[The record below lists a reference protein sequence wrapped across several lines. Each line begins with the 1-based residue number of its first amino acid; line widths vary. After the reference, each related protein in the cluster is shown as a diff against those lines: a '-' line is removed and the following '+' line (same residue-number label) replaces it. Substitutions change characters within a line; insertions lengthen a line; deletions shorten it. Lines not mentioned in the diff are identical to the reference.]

1 MHRLSVDHHAQ
12 SFLPGGNGQRELK
25 ASHAFSER
33 LPALA
38 FSNQGQQAQPLKEWH
53 FDGVARSFS
62 LQQIDHLPL
71 EKRPVHAKLQRDSPS
86 QSHSDI
92 LDQIAQETH
101 GPFGIMNI
109 ARSIL
114 HPQNVSGLSQMSQD
128 RVIRRIFTM
137 MGVEPPKGPRHS
149 GPRSNHAAVDIYSQS
164 AQPLPLNGITNDL
177 TVDFHQCLKGLVCQ
191 PLQPSGHTSLPRQTQ
206 QAAKPLDQG
215 IFTEITQVLQAA
227 APDQNQN
234 YDHQD
239 HVDGPV
245 VSSHIITR
253 KYRLDS
259 AVKVDD
265 PKVSP
270 NQLQPSVGGDV
281 LRCKFDVQ
289 KALAWK
295 KKIGSTQSHL
305 EWPPCR
311 VVWSVSQLLYLLQ
324 RAGHFKFFSPSF
336 FVGLEL
342 TVHCRAQPGRR
353 KPPARK
359 TALLNRQSIIRFA
372 VASIIDHVLTIGLFE
387 EHAPQEDYKH

>member
-1 MHRLSVDHHAQ
+1 
-12 SFLPGGNGQRELK
+12 
-25 ASHAFSER
+25 
-33 LPALA
+33 
-38 FSNQGQQAQPLKEWH
+38 
-53 FDGVARSFS
+53 
-62 LQQIDHLPL
+62 
-71 EKRPVHAKLQRDSPS
+71 
-86 QSHSDI
+86 
-92 LDQIAQETH
+92 
-101 GPFGIMNI
+101 
-109 ARSIL
+109 
-114 HPQNVSGLSQMSQD
+114 
-128 RVIRRIFTM
+128 M
-137 MGVEPPKGPRHS
+137 MGIEPPKGPRHS

-164 AQPLPLNGITNDL
+164 TQPLPLNGITNDL
-177 TVDFHQCLKGLVCQ
+177 TVDLHQCLKGLVCQ

-270 NQLQPSVGGDV
+270 NQLQPAVGGDV
-281 LRCKFDVQ
+281 LGCKFDVQ

-311 VVWSVSQLLYLLQ
+311 VVRSVSQLLYLLQ

-342 TVHCRAQPGRR
+342 KVEPLPTSLSTQIF
-353 KPPARK
+353 PPCNSTNFLAK
-359 TALLNRQSIIRFA
+359 VNPSPVPSLL
-372 VASIIDHVLTIGLFE
+372 
-387 EHAPQEDYKH
+387 

>member
-1 MHRLSVDHHAQ
+1 
-12 SFLPGGNGQRELK
+12 
-25 ASHAFSER
+25 
-33 LPALA
+33 
-38 FSNQGQQAQPLKEWH
+38 
-53 FDGVARSFS
+53 
-62 LQQIDHLPL
+62 
-71 EKRPVHAKLQRDSPS
+71 
-86 QSHSDI
+86 
-92 LDQIAQETH
+92 
-101 GPFGIMNI
+101 
-109 ARSIL
+109 
-114 HPQNVSGLSQMSQD
+114 
-128 RVIRRIFTM
+128 
-137 MGVEPPKGPRHS
+137 
-149 GPRSNHAAVDIYSQS
+149 VDIYSQS

-177 TVDFHQCLKGLVCQ
+177 TVDLYQCLKGLVCQ
-191 PLQPSGHTSLPRQTQ
+191 PLQPSGHTSLARPSQK
-206 QAAKPLDQG
+206 AAKLPGQG

-324 RAGHFKFFSPSF
+324 RAGHFKFFSSSF

-342 TVHCRAQPGRR
+342 VNEREQLRAR
-353 KPPARK
+353 
-359 TALLNRQSIIRFA
+359 
-372 VASIIDHVLTIGLFE
+372 LFE
-387 EHAPQEDYKH
+387 MRIRLRCSPIGILRQGRPRSSASSTSYLSRFQILSIQSAKSGSFMLFIVR